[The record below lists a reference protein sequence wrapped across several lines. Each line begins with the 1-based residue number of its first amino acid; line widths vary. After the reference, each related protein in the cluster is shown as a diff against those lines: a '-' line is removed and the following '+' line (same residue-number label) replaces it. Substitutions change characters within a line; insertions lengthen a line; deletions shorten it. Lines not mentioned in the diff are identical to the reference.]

1 MQKLIRLVL
10 KDWVWTVAGKLE
22 AEGDGFCSAVLLP
35 QKMSAQLIAL
45 PGRDSVVNI
54 YDMANRSLA
63 RTLASSSSSGEL
75 GLCMC
80 MCAIQNHAG
89 CATQLMVGYESGRII
104 LWDIAMGKVLHQSPV
119 HADAVMCMAYSSAK
133 FNKGLSGSV
142 DEMLV
147 AWTISDSGTIETIN
161 RLEST
166 NAGFNDVKIRPDDRI
181 AVTAGWDNNVRI
193 FNMKSLR
200 PLAILAYHRDSVHC
214 VEFSDNYL
222 LAAGSKDHLISMW
235 DVYRKV

>member
-1 MQKLIRLVL
+1 MFLDSQL
-10 KDWVWTVAGKLE
+10 WTVAGQLA
-22 AEGDGFCSAVLLP
+22 AEGDGFCPAVLLP
-35 QKMSAQLIAL
+35 QKTAAQLIAL
-45 PGRDSVVNI
+45 PGRDSVVNV
-54 YDMANRSLA
+54 YDMVNRSLV
-63 RTLASSSSSGEL
+63 RTLASSFSSGDL

-80 MCAIQNHAG
+80 MCAIPNHAG
-89 CATQLMVGYESGRII
+89 EATQLMVGYESGKMI
-104 LWDIAMGKVLHQSPV
+104 LWDVGMGKVLHQSPV
-119 HADAVMCMAYSSAK
+119 HEDAVMCMAYSSAK

-142 DEMLV
+142 DEMLI
-147 AWTISDSGTIETIN
+147 AWTISDSGTIETVN

-166 NAGFNDVKIRPDDRI
+166 NAGFNDVTIRPDDRI

-214 VEFSDNYL
+214 VEFCENYL